1 MSDRICLPPAPGN
14 ALVITLRAAAEHNLG
29 NDAIAKQYQRHGAQE
44 LGEAILADLADPAPG
59 QLLFDRRRRHRLAGD
74 LFVFLDLGASHL
86 DLLDGG
92 CLFDGRV

>member
-1 MSDRICLPPAPGN
+1 MTDKECLPPAPGD
-14 ALVITLRAAAEHNLG
+14 ALVITLRTTAQHNLG
-29 NDAIAKQYQRHGAQE
+29 NDAIAKQYQGHGAQE

-59 QLLFDRRRRHRLAGD
+59 QLLPDRRRRHRLAGD
-74 LFVFLDLGASHL
+74 LFVFLDLGAPHL